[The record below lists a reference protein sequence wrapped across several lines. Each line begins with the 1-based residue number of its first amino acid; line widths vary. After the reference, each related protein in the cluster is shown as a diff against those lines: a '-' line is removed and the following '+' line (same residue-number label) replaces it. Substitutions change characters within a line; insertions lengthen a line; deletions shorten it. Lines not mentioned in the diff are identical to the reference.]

1 MFFKKTIVSSI
12 IATALAIMTF
22 SGTSGIAQADSFNV
36 KLATGHPPGFH
47 YVKFFKEYFAPE
59 LIKRVAA
66 RTEHTM
72 SVTELYSAS
81 AVKVTETLE
90 GVQRGVVDI
99 GGGCYCFEAAK
110 LPLHAFQVWTP
121 FGPFSPIK
129 SLSVARDVYS
139 TTPELI
145 DIFEKKFNQ
154 KLIGL
159 IVLDPYEIISRKPLM
174 KLTDLKGYKI
184 GAAGANLA
192 WLEGTGAVPVQTNGA
207 IAYTSLQTGVFD
219 AVIGFAS
226 FFEAAKFYEIAPHY
240 MKIGVGSVTWL
251 FVHINL
257 DTYNKFPPEIQKI
270 IDELGRDYEQ
280 VIAMDK
286 EEAYLP
292 TLQRIADKGGTIHE
306 LSDETKAKWA
316 ESLKGLPAKKAKE
329 FNAKGYPASA
339 VLKRSIASAEKHG
352 HEWPIKYKVD

>member
-1 MFFKKTIVSSI
+1 MRFTQALSSL
-12 IATALAIMTF
+12 AVAAALSVGGASSALA
-22 SGTSGIAQADSFNV
+22 DNFNI
-36 KLATGHPPGFH
+36 KLASGHPPGFH
-47 YVKFFKEYFAPE
+47 YVKFFSEYFAPE
-59 LIKRVAA
+59 LKRRVEA
-66 RTEHTM
+66 RTDHTM

-110 LPLHAFQVWTP
+110 LPLHAFQVWVP

-129 SLSVARDVYS
+129 SLAVARDVYS

-145 DIFEKKFNQ
+145 DVFEEKFNQ

-159 IVLDPYEIISRKPLM
+159 IVLDPYEIASRKPIL
-174 KLTDLKGYKI
+174 KLEDLKGYKV

-192 WLEGTGAVPVQTNGA
+192 WFEGTGAVPVQTNGA
-207 IAYTSLQTGVFD
+207 IAYTSLQSGVFD
-219 AVIGFAS
+219 AIVGFAS
-226 FFEAAKFYEIAPHY
+226 FFEAAKFYDLAPHY
-240 MKIGVGSVTWL
+240 IRTGIGSVTWL

-270 IDELGRDYEQ
+270 VDELGRDFET

-292 TLQRIADKGGTIHE
+292 TLKKYEDAGGTIHT
-306 LSDETKAKWA
+306 LSPEVQKQWA
-316 ESLKGLPAKKAKE
+316 ESLKGLPAAKAKE
-329 FNAKGYPASA
+329 FDAKGYPATA
-339 VLKRSIASAEKHG
+339 VIKRTLASAEKHG
-352 HEWPIKYKVD
+352 HVWPVKYELGQ